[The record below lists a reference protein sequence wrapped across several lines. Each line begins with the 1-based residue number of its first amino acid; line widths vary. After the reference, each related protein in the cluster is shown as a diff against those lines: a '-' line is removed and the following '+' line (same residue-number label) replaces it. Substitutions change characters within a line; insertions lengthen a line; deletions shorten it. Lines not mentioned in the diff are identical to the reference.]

1 MKKRALFFL
10 SLLFSVSFHGQSLRY
25 NFDERGDTYIQGSFR
40 GQFWARYVDTNPGT
54 TINGESVNNTFD
66 FSIRRYR
73 VGFQAQINKKLF
85 LFALFGNNNINQ
97 KTLRSNDF
105 RLLDL
110 LAEYTF
116 NEKISLGVGKM
127 IFAGA
132 GRFVAFSNGSMLN
145 LDPAV
150 HQLFTLNHYDDIGR
164 NLGIYAKGQLGKLD
178 YNISLQSAA
187 TPTESQITEFNYARN
202 HTRFYSSSYI
212 KYEFLDNESNRNPY
226 SGGVGTYIGSKKV
239 FNIGFGYAYQAKM
252 LQKKENESIKYDNY
266 LNLGADVFLDLPISE
281 RNEAITAYLG
291 YNNIDLGEQYV
302 RNIGVNSIFDTA
314 GSSFNGGG
322 NAFPV
327 VGTGNMLLFQ
337 FGYLLPKS
345 EKNKIRYQP
354 NIGWKYANFDGLNES
369 VNSYALGVNVYFNGH
384 KSKLTF
390 SYHNRPIFD
399 TTSKKVTTRKG
410 TYVVQYQIE
419 L

>member
-1 MKKRALFFL
+1 MKKNNLLIVLF
-10 SLLFSVSFHGQSLRY
+10 LFSITFYAQSLRY
-25 NFDERGDTYIQGSFR
+25 NFDEQGDTYIQGSFR

-54 TINGESVNNTFD
+54 TLNKEPLSHSLD

-73 VGFQAQINKKLF
+73 VGFQAQINRKLYF
-85 LFALFGNNNINQ
+85 YMLLGNNNLNQ

-116 NEKISLGVGKM
+116 NEKISIGVGKL

-150 HQLFTLNHYDDIGR
+150 HQLFTLNHYDDVGR
-164 NLGIYAKGQLGKLD
+164 NLGIYVKGQLGKID

-187 TPTESQITEFNYARN
+187 LPTDTQIKDFGYAKNRS
-202 HTRFYSSSYI
+202 RFYTSSYV
-212 KYEFLDNESNRNPY
+212 KYEFWDNESNRTPY
-226 SGGVGTYIGSKKV
+226 SGGTGTYIGTKKIMN
-239 FNIGFGYAYQAKM
+239 FGLGYAYQPKM
-252 LQKKENESIKYDNY
+252 LQKMDNLSVQYDDY
-266 LNLGADVFLDLPISE
+266 LNLAADFFIDTPISE
-281 RNEAITAYLG
+281 KNDAITAYLG
-291 YNNIDLGEQYV
+291 YNNINLGDNYV
-302 RNIGVNSIFDTA
+302 RNVETNSIFDTE
-314 GSSFNGGG
+314 GTSFNGGG

-327 VGTGNMLLFQ
+327 VGTGNTLLFQ

-354 NIGWKYANFDGLNES
+354 NFGWKYANFEGLNQS
-369 VNSYALGVNVYFNGH
+369 VNSYALGLNVYFNKH

-390 SYHNRPIFD
+390 SYHNRPIFEKD
-399 TTSKKVTTRKG
+399 TRKVSSRKG
-410 TYVVQYQIE
+410 TYVIQYQIE